1 MHQTLTDHEQA
12 TITTAA
18 TWLSSALGDQV
29 HLASNTTRLTR
40 LFQGYDGEL
49 AAFMASGRAAWSIV
63 SSKMPGLRRPA
74 AYFFTV
80 LEGELSPD
88 VGVAAAQVERQVSRG
103 QVRLVLVQP
112 ALTTIQR

>member
-12 TITTAA
+12 TITIAA
-18 TWLSSALGDQV
+18 RWLSDALHDQA
-29 HLASNTTRLTR
+29 HEASNTTRLLNLYR
-40 LFQGYDGEL
+40 GYHGEL

-63 SSKMPGLRRPA
+63 SSKLPELRRPA

-88 VGVAAAQVERQVSRG
+88 VGVAAAQVERQVSHG
-103 QVRLVLVQP
+103 
-112 ALTTIQR
+112 